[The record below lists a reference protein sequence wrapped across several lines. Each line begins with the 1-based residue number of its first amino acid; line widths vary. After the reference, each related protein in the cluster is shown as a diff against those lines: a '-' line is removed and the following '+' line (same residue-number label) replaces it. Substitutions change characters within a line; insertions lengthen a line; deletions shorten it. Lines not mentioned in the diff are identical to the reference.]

1 MIDSY
6 KDEDHFWERGNFL
19 SFGPLPKCHFHCNIK
34 DLVKHEIGDVLL
46 PPSPNWFISDAVD
59 CRLEDNLLVTG
70 AFKAIIVYKVSTER
84 RLPKVL
90 KVIPHNSERVLSI
103 RLHRRAFEPDYGH
116 TVASTADTSTIRLY
130 NLHTGDVIATHYEH
144 QGLSVNGICWG
155 SIGGEEVV
163 VTVGCGGRMVVWQAR
178 HGVTRVHTLHQFSE
192 LTLVEANPKEPSQV
206 LIAAEQDIALV
217 SLKDGGIL
225 THLQGHDYVIY
236 SIKWYVGKNNPFLDD
251 SEPVNH
257 RAEGLKQGCAKLT
270 ECNERNRI
278 KENSRQQNT
287 KALGSFDGQYFV
299 SSDYGRN
306 ILLWDLSAKR
316 YITKIN
322 VPLSASAFK
331 KQMSGKEKNSGKQHI
346 ALAWH
351 NGNLLT
357 STVRGEL
364 LLWTL
369 QPTGSK
375 FKALHHLHTRA
386 IYNVVVIG
394 DVAVTSGQDRFL
406 HGFHIGNSSHLF
418 QVPTLGACATSL
430 SFCPHDANR
439 LAIGSQE
446 NNIRLLNFGSEIPLH
461 TQLIWQNIKG
471 KILSLSWHPAHEGWL
486 LFGTGSGQ
494 VGWADVSSGRVTT
507 FAYYHQKAV
516 YKVEWGPSVCPQ
528 QTGLADNWCAY
539 SFGDRE
545 IVIRNSSDPMADS
558 IRLHKLAQ
566 EMDAVKIPKDVTEFS
581 FSPDYKYLA
590 IGSQDGQVQV
600 HQSCD
605 LKLMVTLVVV
615 RKAIQHLLWQPP
627 SDSSIPYILA
637 IGSSENK
644 IQIFN
649 LEKNFKGEEGGNVLT
664 QATQELCGHESRVVW
679 LAWSPHKTGV
689 LASASYDHTVQLW
702 DTKTGKPMV
711 NYGGHTTRVFRVEF
725 SPADPDL
732 LYSFAEENN
741 VHAWRPSK
749 LKCKTSSESS
759 ATLKEYLPKK
769 VKEKEQ
775 TAAATAATAQA
786 VVKEAE
792 KPQKVSASS
801 EKKTGANKSSGQNFP
816 SSNASGGKKAV
827 YKSFFPKLHM
837 VCSRKKSFHQLA
849 ILNLLAQLK
858 VTNISGLNNINE
870 CEIKEV
876 EEDLEEDLGEDSNS
890 RDEGEDDYRSV
901 IVDTTEKY
909 SYILEKDSEMA
920 TPDDFI
926 YALNMFGNP
935 HQMDTLLTSEI
946 EHHEARG
953 NDSQVGL
960 MHCWRGTLDEH
971 IRSAARHMKLTPFL
985 VASAPQVSIN
995 LWKLASEAYAEQ
1007 LVNEG
1012 DIVTAASYLVNISKV
1027 KEAVKLLLKYRL
1039 YREALAI
1046 TKCRL
1051 GYDEEMVETVVT
1063 TWAASAIYEGNFD
1076 LASTL
1081 HLSLGHVEDAAHCM
1095 SRRSDPG
1102 ALFISAK
1109 LYEHAG
1115 NVELTNSVGLLAL
1128 REAALKHEH
1137 LKIDSFINHLPNLNW
1152 FRTIFCCHNVILDLL
1167 QQVTMDKEGQ
1177 VNYLTKSRRKQKN
1190 QVYQETPNESKIVN
1204 ETADIEGKSN
1214 INANVNGDV
1223 ITPRNTQNCT
1233 SEEWVPLLERIEEE
1247 WLAQGITRE
1256 QYPQL
1261 YETITLNFSTQQIPT
1276 SVKQLWFLVS
1286 VALSEYLMSSCLE
1299 SWDQH
1304 LTTALG
1310 YVVSWGKADHIF
1322 HLTHALLPKGVNC
1335 LMTLGTTV
1343 VNEVDKDASSTVNHL
1358 RHLYY
1363 AAEISILHLHIHTD
1377 EFWSKLHS
1385 HSSDIKNEIPEG
1397 ETLRHSEELE
1407 TIDKESIPSEFAKE
1421 GETTVASKSG
1431 TLTVPADK
1439 SEHMDS
1445 TEKEIIEYGRAYC
1458 LPQSSNELITVLNLY
1473 FDNLNPTYM
1482 SAPDVMGLNSGL
1494 SSPEKLL
1501 LEIILKLRERGDISE
1516 DEIRKLLCKVPAN
1529 RNIF

>member
-1 MIDSY
+1 
-6 KDEDHFWERGNFL
+6 
-19 SFGPLPKCHFHCNIK
+19 
-34 DLVKHEIGDVLL
+34 
-46 PPSPNWFISDAVD
+46 
-59 CRLEDNLLVTG
+59 
-70 AFKAIIVYKVSTER
+70 
-84 RLPKVL
+84 
-90 KVIPHNSERVLSI
+90 
-103 RLHRRAFEPDYGH
+103 
-116 TVASTADTSTIRLY
+116 
-130 NLHTGDVIATHYEH
+130 
-144 QGLSVNGICWG
+144 
-155 SIGGEEVV
+155 
-163 VTVGCGGRMVVWQAR
+163 MVVWQAR

-406 HGFHIGNSSHLF
+406 HGFHIGSSSHLF

-528 QTGLADNWCAY
+528 QT
-539 SFGDRE
+539 
-545 IVIRNSSDPMADS
+545 DS

-985 VASAPQVSIN
+985 VASAPQVSI
-995 LWKLASEAYAEQ
+995 K
-1007 LVNEG
+1007 
-1012 DIVTAASYLVNISKV
+1012 
-1027 KEAVKLLLKYRL
+1027 
-1039 YREALAI
+1039 
-1046 TKCRL
+1046 
-1051 GYDEEMVETVVT
+1051 
-1063 TWAASAIYEGNFD
+1063 
-1076 LASTL
+1076 